1 MKNLLRVF
9 LLFIIALSG
18 YGQATPVTVTNGV
31 IALKGKGKLG
41 GNKDGY
47 QYYQYNTPVT
57 GSFYLQAYFKS
68 LTNSSQSYT
77 GLAFRNIATYQK
89 TDGGVAA
96 VMLVYQNDS
105 LKCLIKSAYNQKA
118 TAFLVSGNIKI
129 PGHLKLVKEGNDAKF
144 YYSNQTENDVT
155 INFILLGSVQ
165 NAFLGW
171 TNITQNFITGG
182 NNGVV
187 QTALV
192 SKRAFGSLSTPVPDG
207 DGTTVVSGII
217 FPNMFQTIT
226 PETVNDTFG
235 AEKFMTLTYPSG
247 LARGTFPKTYN
258 SDLGFNLP
266 NWINILHTDMSLIY
280 KNKGYD
286 VIDNFGYLG
295 STDIRK
301 HGVQGVHW
309 QLFPWGNFVTA
320 LPTERRVETYLG
332 TLVHDF
338 LALDDAGVIQKG
350 FEIANN
356 TDFGNIVVGGKTQRV
371 YTSVDS
377 EGAGEDGSAGIRKPL
392 LLFKTIFENTIGIV
406 SYMYGTP
413 IQSDLGYNTNGNG
426 YADANGD
433 VPSSMINP
441 LFRDTENFNGVPY
454 KLINSRGLAPHGE
467 ISHYGESAYGNY
479 NDGVRQ
485 LTVFG
490 ASANNEHYLA
500 RVVEHNEK
508 NYYAY
513 KKLGGADL
521 VMFQNKSICDRGS
534 TGWKYADGNCQNGGT
549 KASFTGYLKR
559 DQVFKSQMASFF
571 SGVHTVEWNRP
582 PLGVNSDS
590 QNGIEEARTILNTEV
605 IFSQT
610 ERVSALKLRTGA
622 FEFSLYN
629 AEYKL
634 EGETNFRKER
644 GYELKDSQDNLL
656 VRFMKKGNYM
666 IVFVADPYNL
676 ATKKN
681 LTVRWGTFEKTFT
694 SADWASCYSDGST
707 KDYIYAIYKLPTPG
721 TETTVVTPPTITKNI
736 ANPTANQSVILTSSG
751 CQSASYVTKWYDS
764 AEGNLLATS
773 LTYTVNAVHGNGYYA
788 KCVGTSTSS
797 AASNYIVFNI
807 STVPPSGVTI
817 TEPNKPQYFF
827 SNLQA
832 PSYYDNLNNLPAIF
846 QTANNYDLVNDLV
859 WLKNDKIKIGI
870 NLKRG
875 GQLAWASLIDA
886 TTNLIYNGY
895 DGGFQVQMD
904 AYQKKDGY
912 QQNGKYSRARY
923 SDSGQY
929 SSDPNF
935 ADNNGIIPFTSY
947 NVTQGGDF
955 RGYSQSVIDYH
966 TVGTNGY
973 YVKIRPIYYTM
984 DREFSRTFIEVT
996 YYLEDYALKCD
1007 YKYTSYRNDGQYD
1020 GSGFDGGHAPVC
1032 FLVNNLSKYQSYV
1045 GNSPWSR
1052 DSVGIEDGNLP
1063 NESSGQTPLTKNSKE
1078 RWSLVY
1084 NPATN
1089 ATIGVYANT
1098 TETENSFALK
1108 QKEVY
1113 NNDRQGGEFGGGYT
1127 ILGRNYDLVPF
1138 LSTFDRTNFSKNISS
1153 YLIVAPDPATFI
1165 DVVYDKS
1172 GH

>member
-1 MKNLLRVF
+1 
-9 LLFIIALSG
+9 
-18 YGQATPVTVTNGV
+18 
-31 IALKGKGKLG
+31 
-41 GNKDGY
+41 
-47 QYYQYNTPVT
+47 VT

-118 TAFLVSGNIKI
+118 TAFLISGNIKI

-144 YYSNQTENDVT
+144 YYSNQAENAVP
-155 INFILLGSVQ
+155 INFVLLGSVQ

-182 NNGVV
+182 NNTVV
-187 QTALV
+187 QTALA
-192 SKRAFGSLSTPVPDG
+192 SKRVYGSLSTPITDG
-207 DGTTVVSGII
+207 GGTTILSGII
-217 FPNMFQTIT
+217 FPNMFQSIT

-247 LARGTFPKTYN
+247 LVRGTFPKTFN

-280 KNKGYD
+280 KNKGYN
-286 VIDNFGYLG
+286 VIDDFGYLG

-301 HGVQGVHW
+301 HGVQGIDW

-534 TGWKYADGNCQNGGT
+534 TGWKYADGNRQNGGT

-590 QNGIEEARTILNTEV
+590 QNGIEEARTLLNTEV
-605 IFSQT
+605 IFSPT
-610 ERVSALKLRTGA
+610 ERISALKLRTGA

-666 IVFVADPYNL
+666 IVFICDPYNL

-694 SADWASCYSDGST
+694 TADWASCYADGST
-707 KDYIYAIYKLPTPG
+707 KDYIYAIYNLSVTPG
-721 TETTVVTPPTITKNI
+721 TENTVVTPPTITKNI

-807 STVPPSGVTI
+807 STVPPSSGVTI
-817 TEPNKPQYFF
+817 TEPNRPAYYF
-827 SNLQA
+827 SDGHD
-832 PSYYDNLNNLPAIF
+832 STYYANRANLPAII
-846 QTANNYDLVNDLV
+846 TNNATFDEADVIKLQNSEIVI
-859 WLKNDKIKIGI
+859 WLNT
-870 NLKRG
+870 KRG
-875 GQLAWASLIDA
+875 GQICYASKANVAI
-886 TTNLIYNGY
+886 NRVYNGY
-895 DGGFQVQMD
+895 DGGFQWVYD
-904 AYQKKDGY
+904 ATQYLVNATLHGQT
-912 QQNGKYSRARY
+912 
-923 SDSGQY
+923 SGT
-929 SSDPNF
+929 PN
-935 ADNNGIIPFTSY
+935 NNINY
-947 NVTQGGDF
+947 NTTMGGD
-955 RGYSQSVIDYH
+955 YLNHSQSLKAYYAVP
-966 TVGTNGY
+966 NGY
-973 YVKIRPIYYTM
+973 KFIFRPIMYNFPSLHS
-984 DREFSRTFIEVT
+984 EVEIEVIYT
-996 YYLEDYALKCD
+996 LVGKSLKAE
-1007 YKYTSYRNDGQYD
+1007 YTYTSFRTDANLEINNPFRFM
-1020 GSGFDGGHAPVC
+1020 GFHIPIC
-1032 FLVNNLSKYQSYV
+1032 FLTNNFTKYAIYT
-1045 GNSPWSR
+1045 GNSPWTNDALSQG
-1052 DSVGIEDGNLP
+1052 DIP
-1063 NESSGQTPLTKNSKE
+1063 NITNNAAQSLGLSSKE
-1078 RWSLVY
+1078 FVGMVY
-1084 NPATN
+1084 DPNTN
-1089 ATIGVYANT
+1089 FTVGVLNNSEGTERSVTYEQLNKYSGSSAGTVFTGPYT
-1098 TETENSFALK
+1098 TMALAESFAIPNGGNYTRKSTVYFTLGESIDEVRSELK
-1108 QKEVY
+1108 LK
-1113 NNDRQGGEFGGGYT
+1113 
-1127 ILGRNYDLVPF
+1127 
-1138 LSTFDRTNFSKNISS
+1138 
-1153 YLIVAPDPATFI
+1153 A
-1165 DVVYDKS
+1165 